1 VSRFPVTMG
10 VTADGASPKGT
21 VTANPLDVGSL
32 GQCDDH
38 DAYDDDLQRFSLRVA
53 LSLNRSALVNHSFE

>member
-21 VTANPLDVGSL
+21 VTANPLDMGSVTTVTLMTMKCGGSL
-32 GQCDDH
+32 KEMRQSIR
-38 DAYDDDLQRFSLRVA
+38 YSDL
-53 LSLNRSALVNHSFE
+53 